1 MPFTTPVSISVPE
14 TITWLL
20 ALGRPPLPECP
31 IEAAKVGKQA
41 KAPCY
46 FDGRRVIPVSWKE
59 WQTQQP
65 IDEILKTWFA
75 HPKTGI
81 GTLGGWNGKHWLCW
95 IDFDVKNFSTQAECD
110 RQLLE
115 WEKAYPLLQGAPLF
129 KTPSGGYR
137 YLVAFESEPV
147 FFKANS
153 AFSINPAGTIHH
165 GELLCKNGGHTLLP
179 PTVGVNG
186 KPYEW
191 IRWSEYPPIVAAPSD
206 IGLFPYQKTSLNG
219 NGHHKNGNG
228 NGNGNE
234 YHDNDLGR
242 FLAQD
247 VYPYLTSDQIF
258 TWEGHNF
265 QESGGK
271 LRGNCPWHESNSGTA
286 FYAEQK
292 GGTWLW
298 RCPAC
303 NTGGGPL
310 EYRYQLKGGQG
321 TPRGKEFVDLAKEFA
336 HLVGKGFPGG
346 QKSSI
351 NMQFT
356 TPDSSANSVKKTE
369 LQKESTAVILR
380 RIDELINRNLP
391 ESELKVEF
399 LNLAVLVSRSSSEIA
414 KIYALRRRE
423 KEYSQ
428 DVKDD
433 VVNLDKLTSLQ
444 SVSRA
449 MDWENIFP
457 AALYKGLKS
466 KADAS
471 RIELIFLLQHLFP
484 ACGGLIGANLGIL
497 CKEGATVGDS
507 WIEYP
512 IIWSAIVAPPSS
524 GKTDS
529 ERAIFTVLKDWQNDE
544 SKRYFESKKEWM
556 QLEKAWNRKG
566 KAEKDELSGSYE
578 DPDHF
583 AANEI
588 KPRRKYLFS
597 EGEIEAVKRRL
608 SEQPQGAGV
617 TWNAGEFLK
626 IWNSLDQYKGG
637 KGSARQFM
645 LDAWSSPLK
654 DDVERVDENN
664 SFMFDSQ
671 TLSICGGIQPGP
683 AAKFFNSQGDN
694 ADEDGLWSRML
705 LAIPEIH
712 PYFDR
717 WCEVRVSLNELLA
730 DLYGKLQR
738 IPKGIVRLEKKAHRM
753 WIKEWE
759 KYRKGYKDNLNKNPA
774 YSYFLGKMCSN
785 LMRIA
790 LILQSIEHCFE
801 PKINVHELSA
811 ETLKKAIR
819 IANYYIA
826 QFRLCQVSFTQS
838 PEQGLS
844 EFMMKILDYC
854 LEEGKL
860 TPSMVTRKWRRR
872 GRFGKTKSMH
882 ASDVLEM
889 FNAIA
894 LAKPELVHFDGKN
907 LFGRKCDQVRS
918 QCDHPDRIEKALQNG
933 HSEVECDHVIA
944 KMIHSDPIFEV
955 KVDQNDHIM
964 ITSEAETTEYQGL
977 DDAIAMITS
986 DHIDHIFEAESD
998 TLEIAIEEE
1007 NAATEG
1013 GLEPEPTQNQA
1024 FSECDHF
1031 DHIDHT
1037 PDRIPELAP
1046 EKCDRGDHIGDQID
1060 HIPDPPPN
1068 RNLQIKLPTPDQLK
1082 LGTRVLIHQF
1092 GQHNRRTGKVESMER
1107 LQDGTHQAM
1116 VRVDGGK
1123 GRTFVSVPGTQF
1135 ERLEI
1140 LPEDSGSSL
1149 RGKGFGRR

>member
-1 MPFTTPVSISVPE
+1 MTSTAPLNSIQQ
-14 TITWLL
+14 TIAWLL

-46 FDGRRVIPVSWKE
+46 FDGRRVVPVAWKE

-95 IDFDVKNFSTQAECD
+95 IDFDAKCFDSQEECD
-110 RQLLE
+110 RQISE
-115 WEKAYPLLQGAPLF
+115 WEKAYPLLQDAPLF
-129 KTPSGGYR
+129 ITPSGGYR
-137 YLVAFESEPV
+137 FLVAFDQEPE

-153 AFSINPAGTIHH
+153 AFSINPNGSNHH

-179 PTVGVNG
+179 PTIGVNG
-186 KPYEW
+186 KPYQW
-191 IRWSEYPPIVAAPSD
+191 LRWSEYPPILAAPSD
-206 IGLFPYQKTSLNG
+206 IGLVPYQKAVPKTHDSNG
-219 NGHHKNGNG
+219 NFKFDGA
-228 NGNGNE
+228 
-234 YHDNDLGR
+234 LGQ
-242 FLAQD
+242 FLEQD
-247 VYPYLTSDQIF
+247 VYPYLTSEQIF
-258 TWEGHNF
+258 TWPEHDF
-265 QESGGK
+265 KESGGK
-271 LRGNCPWHESNSGTA
+271 LRGNCPWHESKSGTS

-292 GGTWLW
+292 NGTWLW

-310 EYRYQLKGGQG
+310 EYRYQLSGGRG
-321 TPRGKEFVDLAKEFA
+321 TPHGKDFIELTKELT
-336 HLVGKGFPGG
+336 HLVGKSLPDGRQLVRNRGA
-346 QKSSI
+346 
-351 NMQFT
+351 FT
-356 TPDSSANSVKKTE
+356 PSHSSANSSE
-369 LQKESTAVILR
+369 NNGIQKESIPAILSK
-380 RIDELINRNLP
+380 IDELIERNLP
-391 ESELKVEF
+391 ESELEHEF
-399 LNLAVLVSRSSSEIA
+399 WVLALIHERLPSEIS
-414 KIYALRRRE
+414 KIYTLRRRE
-423 KEYSQ
+423 KEFTQ
-428 DVKDD
+428 DIKDD
-433 VVNLDKLTSLQ
+433 VVNLDKLVSLQ

-449 MDWENIFP
+449 MDWEGVLP
-457 AALYKGLKS
+457 SALYKGLKS

-497 CKEGATVGDS
+497 CKEGATVSDS
-507 WIEYP
+507 WVEYP
-512 IIWSAIVAPPSS
+512 IIWSAVVAPPSS

-529 ERAIFTVLKDWQNDE
+529 ERAVFSILKEWQNEE

-566 KAEKDELSGSYE
+566 KAEKDELSGTYE
-578 DPDHF
+578 DPDSF

-654 DDVERVDENN
+654 DDVERVDENQ

-705 LAIPEIH
+705 LAIPDFH

-717 WCEVRVSLNELLA
+717 WAEIQVNLNGLLA
-730 DLYGKLQR
+730 DLYQKLQR

-753 WIKEWE
+753 WIKQWE

-801 PKINVHELSA
+801 PKLNVHELSA
-811 ETLKKAIR
+811 DTLKKAIR

-844 EFMMKILDYC
+844 EFMMKVLDYC

-872 GRFGKTKSMH
+872 GKFGKTKSMH

-889 FNAIA
+889 FQAISS
-894 LAKPELVHFDGKN
+894 AKPDLVHFDGKN
-907 LFGRKCDQVRS
+907 LIAQKCDQMRS
-918 QCDHPDRIEKALQNG
+918 QCDQGDRIEKPLQNG
-933 HSEVECDHVIA
+933 HFEAECDHVIA
-944 KMIHSDPIFEV
+944 NLIHSDPIFEA
-955 KVDQNDHIM
+955 KVDQKVDHM
-964 ITSEAETTEYQGL
+964 ITSEAETTQNQGL

-1046 EKCDRGDHIGDQID
+1046 EKCDHPDRIGDQLD
-1060 HIPDPPPN
+1060 HIPDPPPD
-1068 RNLQIKLPTPDQLK
+1068 RNIQGLIKLPTPEQLK
-1082 LGTRVLIHQF
+1082 LGTRVLIHKF

-1140 LPEDSGSSL
+1140 LPEVSGSSL